1 MGLKF
6 RKDYRIQHTNS
17 NQKKAGE
24 KADFKAKN
32 MTRHQGDFI
41 HIKGSQEDILFLNT
55 HVANNKA
62 LKCMKKR
69 TDEIEL

>member
-1 MGLKF
+1 
-6 RKDYRIQHTNS
+6 
-17 NQKKAGE
+17 
-24 KADFKAKN
+24 